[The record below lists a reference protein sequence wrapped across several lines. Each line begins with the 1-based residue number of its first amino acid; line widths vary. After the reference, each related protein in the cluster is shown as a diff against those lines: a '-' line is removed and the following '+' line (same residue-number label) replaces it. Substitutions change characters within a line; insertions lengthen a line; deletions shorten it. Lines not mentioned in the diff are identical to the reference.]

1 MVRAEKELR
10 MHLKSVS
17 EKAFDIYCSETTSE
31 IRNRLLREQPELRS
45 NLTEFRK
52 VLLSEIFFRAG
63 NSIQDS
69 KILASSAFNTF
80 FEFRNK
86 VVFFEGAINVL
97 IALSEK
103 YKVYALTNG
112 NADVKMIG
120 IDKYLSGAVSSAEV
134 GVSKPSPE
142 IFEVVLN
149 KAGEEAKS
157 CIHVGD
163 DYEDDIVGANNAGI
177 ASRGR
182 SVVDTDP
189 EEMRRV
195 VATHAFGPHYL
206 AALTLPKMRTLGRG
220 DIVMISSVATRS
232 LGPNGAPYNMGKTA
246 MEALAYTL
254 AKEEREHG
262 IRVNIVAPG
271 LVDTDMGQRLIKAVQ
286 GVEDIRSLDQ
296 SMPFGR
302 VCQPEDVANVVRFLV
317 SDENSYLTGER
328 LYCDGGGQLLR

>member
-1 MVRAEKELR
+1 MSIKDRVALVTGGGRGVGKGISLSLAAAGASVAVNYRRDEESAAETVKEIEALGG
-10 MHLKSVS
+10 KAIAFSASV
-17 EKAFDIYCSETTSE
+17 
-31 IRNRLLREQPELRS
+31 
-45 NLTEFRK
+45 
-52 VLLSEIFFRAG
+52 
-63 NSIQDS
+63 
-69 KILASSAFNTF
+69 
-80 FEFRNK
+80 
-86 VVFFEGAINVL
+86 
-97 IALSEK
+97 
-103 YKVYALTNG
+103 
-112 NADVKMIG
+112 
-120 IDKYLSGAVSSAEV
+120 
-134 GVSKPSPE
+134 
-142 IFEVVLN
+142 
-149 KAGEEAKS
+149 
-157 CIHVGD
+157 D
-163 DYEDDIVGANNAGI
+163 DYEQNAQMVADIERDLGPVSILVNNAGI

-286 GVEDIRSLDQ
+286 GVDDIRSLDQ

>member
-1 MVRAEKELR
+1 MSIKDRVALVTGGGRGVGKGISLSLAVAGASVAVNYRRDEESAAETVREIEALGGKAIAFSA
-10 MHLKSVS
+10 SV
-17 EKAFDIYCSETTSE
+17 
-31 IRNRLLREQPELRS
+31 
-45 NLTEFRK
+45 
-52 VLLSEIFFRAG
+52 
-63 NSIQDS
+63 
-69 KILASSAFNTF
+69 
-80 FEFRNK
+80 
-86 VVFFEGAINVL
+86 
-97 IALSEK
+97 
-103 YKVYALTNG
+103 
-112 NADVKMIG
+112 
-120 IDKYLSGAVSSAEV
+120 
-134 GVSKPSPE
+134 
-142 IFEVVLN
+142 
-149 KAGEEAKS
+149 
-157 CIHVGD
+157 D
-163 DYEDDIVGANNAGI
+163 DYEQNAQMVADIERDLGPVSILVNNAGI

-220 DIVMISSVATRS
+220 DIIMISSVATRS